1 MKACE
6 NADAK
11 TDPDMEAD
19 KAMEDLMEENV
30 SGMPAEKTESP
41 EEAKK
46 KKMKAIA
53 REILSN
59 SLFLLVVLVLT
70 LLIVKYVGQ
79 RTVVVGDS
87 METTLQNGDNLI
99 VDKIGYRFHDPE
111 RFDVIVFPFEYKDE
125 TYYIKRIIG
134 LPGETVRIDDDGNIY
149 INDVILEEHF
159 GAETMIDP
167 GLAYGGITLGENQ
180 YFVLGDNRNHSSDSR
195 VPSVGLIEKEDIIG
209 RAWILLF
216 PLNKFG
222 KIPHTVE

>member
-1 MKACE
+1 
-6 NADAK
+6 
-11 TDPDMEAD
+11 
-19 KAMEDLMEENV
+19 
-30 SGMPAEKTESP
+30 
-41 EEAKK
+41 
-46 KKMKAIA
+46 MKAIA

-134 LPGETVRIDDDGNIY
+134 LPGETVRIDDDGIIY
-149 INDVILEEHF
+149 INGEILEENF

-195 VPSVGLIEKEDIIG
+195 VPSVGLIEKDDIIG
-209 RAWILLF
+209 RAWIRLF

-222 KIPHTVE
+222 KIPHTVEN

>member
-1 MKACE
+1 
-6 NADAK
+6 
-11 TDPDMEAD
+11 
-19 KAMEDLMEENV
+19 MEDLMEENV
-30 SGMPAEKTESP
+30 TEVPAEKPESP

-149 INDVILEEHF
+149 INGEILEENF

-195 VPSVGLIEKEDIIG
+195 VPSVGLIEKDDIIG
-209 RAWILLF
+209 RAWIRLF

-222 KIPHTVE
+222 KIPHTVEN

>member
-1 MKACE
+1 
-6 NADAK
+6 
-11 TDPDMEAD
+11 
-19 KAMEDLMEENV
+19 MEDLMEENV
-30 SGMPAEKTESP
+30 TEVPAEKPESP

-134 LPGETVRIDDDGNIY
+134 LPGETVRIVDDGNIY
-149 INDVILEEHF
+149 INGEILEENF

-195 VPSVGLIEKEDIIG
+195 VPSVGLIEKDDIIG
-209 RAWILLF
+209 RAWIRLF

-222 KIPHTVE
+222 KIPHTVEN

>member
-180 YFVLGDNRNHSSDSR
+180 YFVLGNNRNHSSDSR

-209 RAWILLF
+209 RAWIRLF
-216 PLNKFG
+216 PLSKFG

>member
-1 MKACE
+1 
-6 NADAK
+6 
-11 TDPDMEAD
+11 MEAD

-209 RAWILLF
+209 RAWIRLF
-216 PLNKFG
+216 PLSKFG

>member
-1 MKACE
+1 
-6 NADAK
+6 
-11 TDPDMEAD
+11 ME
-19 KAMEDLMEENV
+19 ELMEENV
-30 SGMPAEKTESP
+30 NETP
-41 EEAKK
+41 EEKPESEEEARKK
-46 KKMKAIA
+46 KIKAIA

-59 SLFLLVVLVLT
+59 SLFLLVVLVMT

-87 METTLQNGDNLI
+87 METTLQDGDNLI
-99 VDKIGYRFHDPE
+99 VNKIGYRFHDPE

-149 INDVILEEHF
+149 INDVILEENF

-209 RAWILLF
+209 KAWIRLF
-216 PLNKFG
+216 PLKKFG
-222 KIPHTVE
+222 TIPHTVE

>member
-209 RAWILLF
+209 RAWIRLF
-216 PLNKFG
+216 PLSKFG

>member
-1 MKACE
+1 
-6 NADAK
+6 
-11 TDPDMEAD
+11 MEAD

-30 SGMPAEKTESP
+30 TEVPAEKTESP

-149 INDVILEEHF
+149 INGEILEENF

-195 VPSVGLIEKEDIIG
+195 VPSVGLIEKDDIIG
-209 RAWILLF
+209 RAWIRLF

-222 KIPHTVE
+222 KIPHTVEN

>member
-1 MKACE
+1 
-6 NADAK
+6 
-11 TDPDMEAD
+11 ME
-19 KAMEDLMEENV
+19 ELMEENV
-30 SGMPAEKTESP
+30 NDTP
-41 EEAKK
+41 EEKPESEEEARKK
-46 KKMKAIA
+46 KIKAIA

-59 SLFLLVVLVLT
+59 SLFLLVVLVMT

-87 METTLQNGDNLI
+87 METTLQDGDNLI
-99 VDKIGYRFHDPE
+99 VNKIGYRVHDPE

-149 INDVILEEHF
+149 INDVILEENF

-209 RAWILLF
+209 KAWIRLF
-216 PLNKFG
+216 PLKKFG
-222 KIPHTVE
+222 TIPHTVE

>member
-30 SGMPAEKTESP
+30 SGMPTEKTESP

-209 RAWILLF
+209 RAWIRLF

>member
-1 MKACE
+1 
-6 NADAK
+6 
-11 TDPDMEAD
+11 
-19 KAMEDLMEENV
+19 MEELMDENV
-30 SGMPAEKTESP
+30 NETP
-41 EEAKK
+41 EEKPESEEEARKK
-46 KKMKAIA
+46 KIKAIA

-59 SLFLLVVLVLT
+59 SLFLLVVLVMT

-87 METTLQNGDNLI
+87 METTLQDGDNLI
-99 VDKIGYRFHDPE
+99 VNKIGYRFHDPE

-149 INDVILEEHF
+149 INDVILEENF

-209 RAWILLF
+209 KAWIRLF
-216 PLNKFG
+216 PLKKFG
-222 KIPHTVE
+222 TIPHTVE

>member
-1 MKACE
+1 
-6 NADAK
+6 
-11 TDPDMEAD
+11 
-19 KAMEDLMEENV
+19 MEDLMEENV
-30 SGMPAEKTESP
+30 TEVPAEKPESP

-134 LPGETVRIDDDGNIY
+134 LPGETVRIDDDGIIY
-149 INDVILEEHF
+149 INGEILEENF

-195 VPSVGLIEKEDIIG
+195 VPSVGLIEKDDIIG
-209 RAWILLF
+209 RAWIRLF

-222 KIPHTVE
+222 KIPHTVEK

>member
-1 MKACE
+1 
-6 NADAK
+6 
-11 TDPDMEAD
+11 
-19 KAMEDLMEENV
+19 MEDLMEENV
-30 SGMPAEKTESP
+30 TEVPAESP

-149 INDVILEEHF
+149 INGEILEENF

-195 VPSVGLIEKEDIIG
+195 VPSVGLIEKDDIIG
-209 RAWILLF
+209 RAWIRLF

-222 KIPHTVE
+222 KIPHTVEK

>member
-1 MKACE
+1 
-6 NADAK
+6 
-11 TDPDMEAD
+11 ME
-19 KAMEDLMEENV
+19 ELMEENV
-30 SGMPAEKTESP
+30 NDTP
-41 EEAKK
+41 EEKPESEEEARKK
-46 KKMKAIA
+46 KIKAIA

-59 SLFLLVVLVLT
+59 SLFLLVVLVMT

-87 METTLQNGDNLI
+87 METTLQDGDNLI
-99 VDKIGYRFHDPE
+99 VNKIGYRFHDPE

-149 INDVILEEHF
+149 INDVILEENF

-209 RAWILLF
+209 KAWIRLF
-216 PLNKFG
+216 PLKKFG
-222 KIPHTVE
+222 TIPHTVE

>member
-1 MKACE
+1 MRITE
-6 NADAK
+6 
-11 TDPDMEAD
+11 DPDMEAD

-134 LPGETVRIDDDGNIY
+134 LSGETVRIDDDGNIY

-209 RAWILLF
+209 RAWIRLF
-216 PLNKFG
+216 PLSKFG

>member
-1 MKACE
+1 MRITE
-6 NADAK
+6 
-11 TDPDMEAD
+11 DPDMEAE

-30 SGMPAEKTESP
+30 SGGPAEKTESP

-209 RAWILLF
+209 RAWIRLF
-216 PLNKFG
+216 PLSKFG
-222 KIPHTVE
+222 KIPHTME

>member
-1 MKACE
+1 
-6 NADAK
+6 
-11 TDPDMEAD
+11 
-19 KAMEDLMEENV
+19 MEDLMEENV
-30 SGMPAEKTESP
+30 TEVPAEKTESP

-149 INDVILEEHF
+149 VNGEILEENF

-195 VPSVGLIEKEDIIG
+195 VPSVGLIEKDDIIG
-209 RAWILLF
+209 RAWIRLF

-222 KIPHTVE
+222 KIPHTVEK